1 MDDRKRDLERSDSF
15 DELLEESLPALPPE
29 DVAAEVTPWKRAMK
43 RVLTGMALCTVT
55 LNFLYLDYLLPAIGM
70 VLTLLG
76 FRALRRENGWFMAC
90 FLTAALRAAQLFPQL
105 ALNTTILPGLFPE
118 WANAALSAAGFI
130 LLFLQYFCLWRGLR
144 AVREKAGL
152 APGAGAAGALLL
164 WYALVVALAL
174 LQYNGLIIGL
184 AMVVGYFFILRGL
197 YRLSGALDEAG
208 YAVRSAP
215 VRLSDRWLA
224 GILAAV
230 LAAGCIC
237 GYLFGGSYPM
247 RWVPVDP
254 AEQSQVTDIR
264 AKLLELGFP
273 DYVLDDLTA
282 EDIAACA
289 DAAEVVTDVHD
300 HPVNDGRKVVT
311 TYGSDRYTHT
321 SIETVYDVKEL
332 RITGVAVR
340 LDGDEKI
347 WMVFHHFLWTADPGF
362 YGTESIQLWPVYR
375 EISEGWALDG
385 DFTGRVLYDRDGRA
399 FAAPYYALGTR
410 TYTSSSIFWGQQ
422 TASDVFAE
430 FSLPRN
436 GTRQRGYV
444 AYPVQ
449 SLNPGWLFS
458 SWINYTHQSSWLQYP
473 AVTAAE
479 KRMTN
484 GWNDAGAFL
493 TVQDALQFYPS
504 KDGTGTEALN

>member
-29 DVAAEVTPWKRAMK
+29 DVAAEVTPWRRAMR
-43 RVLTGMALCTVT
+43 RVLVGMALCTVT
-55 LNFLYLDYLLPAIGM
+55 LNFLCLNYLLPAIGM
-70 VLTLLG
+70 ALTLLG

-105 ALNTTILPGLFPE
+105 ALNTTILPGLFPDR
-118 WANAALSAAGFI
+118 ASTALAAAGFI

-164 WYALVVALAL
+164 WYALVVALTL

-224 GILAAV
+224 GILAAA

-289 DAAEVVTDVHD
+289 HAAEVVTDVHNYA
-300 HPVNDGRKVVT
+300 VNDGRQVVT
-311 TYGSDRYTHT
+311 AYGSDRYTYTEVH
-321 SIETVYDVKEL
+321 TVYDVKEL
-332 RITGVAVR
+332 RVTGVAVR
-340 LDGDEKI
+340 LAGEEKL

-444 AYPVQ
+444 AYPVW

-473 AVTAAE
+473 AVTAME
-479 KRMTN
+479 NRMTKK
-484 GWNDAGAFL
+484 NDGAFR
-493 TVQDALQFYPS
+493 TVQDALQFFPS
-504 KDGTGTEALN
+504 EDGTGTEVRN

>member
-29 DVAAEVTPWKRAMK
+29 DVAAEVTPWRRAMR
-43 RVLTGMALCTVT
+43 RVLVGMALCTVT
-55 LNFLYLDYLLPAIGM
+55 LNFLCLNYLLPAIGM
-70 VLTLLG
+70 ALTLLG

-105 ALNTTILPGLFPE
+105 ALNTTILPGLFPDR
-118 WANAALSAAGFI
+118 ASTALAAAGFI

-164 WYALVVALAL
+164 WYALVVALTL

-224 GILAAV
+224 GILAAA

-289 DAAEVVTDVHD
+289 HAAEVVTDVHNYA
-300 HPVNDGRKVVT
+300 VNDGRQVVT
-311 TYGSDRYTHT
+311 AYGSDRYTYTEVH
-321 SIETVYDVKEL
+321 TVYDVKEL
-332 RITGVAVR
+332 RVTGVAVR
-340 LDGDEKI
+340 LAGEEKL

-444 AYPVQ
+444 AYPVW

-458 SWINYTHQSSWLQYP
+458 SWVNYTHQSRWLQYP
-473 AVTAAE
+473 AVTAME
-479 KRMTN
+479 NRMT
-484 GWNDAGAFL
+484 GKNDGAFR
-493 TVQDALQFYPS
+493 TVQDALQFFPS
-504 KDGTGTEALN
+504 EDGTGTEVRN

>member
-29 DVAAEVTPWKRAMK
+29 DVAAEVTPWRRAMR
-43 RVLTGMALCTVT
+43 RVLVGMALCTVT
-55 LNFLYLDYLLPAIGM
+55 LNFLCLNYLLPAIGM
-70 VLTLLG
+70 ALTLLG

-152 APGAGAAGALLL
+152 APGAGAAGAPLL

-300 HPVNDGRKVVT
+300 HPVNDGRQVVT
-311 TYGSDRYTHT
+311 AYGSDRYTYTEVH
-321 SIETVYDVKEL
+321 TVYDVKEL
-332 RITGVAVR
+332 RVTGVAVR
-340 LDGDEKI
+340 LTGEENI

-458 SWINYTHQSSWLQYP
+458 SWVNYTHQSSWLQYP

-484 GWNDAGAFL
+484 GWNHAEAFL
-493 TVQDALQFYPS
+493 TLQDALQFFPS
-504 KDGTGTEALN
+504 EDGTGTEVRN

>member
-1 MDDRKRDLERSDSF
+1 MVDPRGNSPKEIDLETLFAESF
-15 DELLEESLPALPPE
+15 SALPP
-29 DVAAEVTPWKRAMK
+29 DEVVEKVNPFLRAVN
-43 RVLTGMALCTVT
+43 RVLIGMALCTLT
-55 LNFLYLDYLLPAIGM
+55 LNFWGLNYILPTVGM
-70 VLTLLG
+70 VLSLLG
-76 FRALRRENGWFMAC
+76 FRALRRENGWFTAC
-90 FLTAALRAAQLFPQL
+90 FSTAVLRTVQFFPQL
-105 ALNTTILPGLFPE
+105 VLNTTILPGLFPE
-118 WANAALSAAGFI
+118 WVDTAQAAAGFI

-152 APGAGAAGALLL
+152 APGAGAAGALLV
-164 WYALVVALAL
+164 WYALVIALAL

-224 GILAAV
+224 GILAAA
-230 LAAGCIC
+230 LAAGCAC

-254 AEQSQVTDIR
+254 AEQSQVTDTR

-300 HPVNDGRKVVT
+300 HPVNDGRQVVT

-321 SIETVYDVKEL
+321 EFHTVYDVREL

-340 LDGDEKI
+340 LGGEENI
-347 WMVFHHFLWTADPGF
+347 WMVFHHFLWTVDPGF

-375 EISEGWALDG
+375 EISDGWAPAG
-385 DFTGRVLYDRDGRA
+385 EFTGRVLYDRDGRT
-399 FAAPYYALGTR
+399 FAAPCYALGTR
-410 TYTSSSIFWGQQ
+410 TYTSSSMFWGAR
-422 TASDVFAE
+422 TVSDVFAE

-444 AYPVQ
+444 AYPVR

-458 SWINYTHQSSWLQYP
+458 SWVNYTHQSSWLQYP

-484 GWNDAGAFL
+484 GWNRAEAFL
-493 TVQDALQFYPS
+493 TLQDALQFYPS
-504 KDGTGTEALN
+504 KDGTGTEAFN

>member
-1 MDDRKRDLERSDSF
+1 MVDPRGNSPKEIDLETLFAESF
-15 DELLEESLPALPPE
+15 SALPP
-29 DVAAEVTPWKRAMK
+29 DEVVEKVNPFRRAVN
-43 RVLTGMALCTVT
+43 RVLIGMALCTLT
-55 LNFLYLDYLLPAIGM
+55 LNFWGLNYILPTVGM
-70 VLTLLG
+70 VLSLLG
-76 FRALRRENGWFMAC
+76 FRALRRENGWFTAC
-90 FLTAALRAAQLFPQL
+90 FSTAVLRTVQFFPQL
-105 ALNTTILPGLFPE
+105 VLNTTILPGLFPE
-118 WANAALSAAGFI
+118 WVDTAQAAAGFI

-152 APGAGAAGALLL
+152 APGAGAAGALLV
-164 WYALVVALAL
+164 WYALVIALAL

-224 GILAAV
+224 GILAAA
-230 LAAGCIC
+230 LAAGCAC

-254 AEQSQVTDIR
+254 AEQSQVTDTR

-300 HPVNDGRKVVT
+300 HPVNDGRQVVT

-321 SIETVYDVKEL
+321 EFHTVYDVREL

-340 LDGDEKI
+340 LGGEENI
-347 WMVFHHFLWTADPGF
+347 WMVFHHFLWTVDPGF

-375 EISEGWALDG
+375 EISDGWAPAG
-385 DFTGRVLYDRDGRA
+385 EFTGRVLYDRDGRT
-399 FAAPYYALGTR
+399 FAAPCYALGTR
-410 TYTSSSIFWGQQ
+410 TYTSSSMFWGAR
-422 TASDVFAE
+422 TVSDVFAE

-444 AYPVQ
+444 AYPVR

-458 SWINYTHQSSWLQYP
+458 SWVNYTHQSSWLQYP

-484 GWNDAGAFL
+484 GWNRAEAFL
-493 TVQDALQFYPS
+493 TLQDALQFYPS
-504 KDGTGTEALN
+504 KDGTGTEAFN